1 MLAGDL
7 RQQMVGCVLCNA
19 LFALIGIRFYQ
30 FATFNILYV
39 GAGAVQCW
47 AATNA
52 GPAGG
57 MARRFVAFLMQLA
70 LACYISTILV
80 DCLAP
85 GVNQLVA
92 VPR

>member
-1 MLAGDL
+1 
-7 RQQMVGCVLCNA
+7 MVGCFLCNA

-52 GPAGG
+52 ESAGG
-57 MARRFVAFLMQLA
+57 TVRGFATFLIQLV
-70 LACYISTILV
+70 LACYMSTILV

-85 GVNQLVA
+85 GVNQLLA
-92 VPR
+92 VP

>member
-7 RQQMVGCVLCNA
+7 RPQMVGCFFCNA
-19 LFALIGIRFYQ
+19 LFALIGIRFYE

-47 AATNA
+47 AATNTRS
-52 GPAGG
+52 AGG
-57 MARRFVAFLMQLA
+57 TARRIVTFLMQLA
-70 LACYISTILV
+70 LACYMSTILV

-85 GVNQLVA
+85 GAEQLVTVA
-92 VPR
+92 R